1 MYELWKHKNILL
13 LTRSINQS
21 SWNGF
26 YSRSEKPRMSKEG
39 ADDLVPEGDS
49 YKPSAKKTVDE
60 YAKLDAEDESLQKW
74 KKSLGLLGGEA
85 LPVIPGDD
93 RKVVILEMALL
104 IDDAQPIVVDLTNEK
119 TLKNLAKDHFK
130 IKEKSVYRLRIK
142 FKVQHEI
149 VTGIKYL
156 QAIKKAGI
164 TVDKVEDPLGSYP
177 PSTKEKP
184 FYEVTLP
191 ETEAPSGLLARGSYS
206 AQSKFIDDDKV
217 SYLTLNWGVEIVKN
231 K

>member
-1 MYELWKHKNILL
+1 
-13 LTRSINQS
+13 
-21 SWNGF
+21 
-26 YSRSEKPRMSKEG
+26 MS
-39 ADDLVPEGDS
+39 DDLVPESDN

-60 YAKLDAEDESLQKW
+60 YAKLDQEDESLQKW
-74 KKSLGLLGGEA
+74 KKSLGLLGGEP
-85 LPVIPGDD
+85 LPIAPGDD
-93 RKVVILEMALL
+93 RKVVILEMSLL
-104 IDDAQPIVVDLTNEK
+104 VDGEEPVVVDLTNEK
-119 TLKNLAKDHFK
+119 TLNELPKNAFK
-130 IKEKSVYRLRIK
+130 IKEKSVYKLSIQ

-164 TVDKVEDPLGSYP
+164 RVDKVEDPLGSYA

-191 ETEAPSGLLARGSYS
+191 ETEAPSGMLTRGSYS
-206 AQSKFIDDDKV
+206 AQSKFIDDDKNV
-217 SYLTLNWGVEIVKN
+217 YLTLNWGVDIVKN

>member
-1 MYELWKHKNILL
+1 M
-13 LTRSINQS
+13 SNQ
-21 SWNGF
+21 
-26 YSRSEKPRMSKEG
+26 PT
-39 ADDLVPEGDS
+39 ADDLVPEEESG
-49 YKPSAKKTVDE
+49 YRPSAKKTVDE

-74 KKSLGLLGGEA
+74 KKSLGLLGGEP
-85 LPVIPGDD
+85 LPVDAND
-93 RKVVILEMALL
+93 TRKVVILEMSLL
-104 IDDAQPIVVDLTNEK
+104 IDGEEPIVVDLTNQK
-119 TLKNLAKDHFK
+119 TLESLSKDYFK
-130 IKEKSVYRLRIK
+130 IKERSIYKLKIK

-164 TVDKVEDPLGSYP
+164 RVDKVEDPLGSYAP
-177 PSTKEKP
+177 NTKEKP
-184 FYEVTLP
+184 FYEVILP

-217 SYLTLNWGVEIVKN
+217 THLSLNWGVEIVKN